1 MDRTKRTDTLRRQ
14 QIAADVRLVEQNI
27 LGRIINRIRF
37 KKAIIIIQF
46 LRFLL
51 MKSDNDLVLSAIADS
66 IDHM

>member
-27 LGRIINRIRF
+27 LGRIIDRIRF
-37 KKAIIIIQF
+37 EKTIIIIQF
-46 LRFLL
+46 LRLLL
-51 MKSDNDLVLSAIADS
+51 MKSDNDFVLSAIADS

>member
-27 LGRIINRIRF
+27 LGRIIDRIRF
-37 KKAIIIIQF
+37 EKAIFIIQF
-46 LRFLL
+46 LLFLL
-51 MKSDNDLVLSAIADS
+51 ILFVFVFVLSAIADA

>member
-37 KKAIIIIQF
+37 EKTIIIIQF
-46 LRFLL
+46 LRLLL
-51 MKSDNDLVLSAIADS
+51 MKIDNDFVLSAIADFL
-66 IDHM
+66 DHM

>member
-37 KKAIIIIQF
+37 EKTIIIIQF
-46 LRFLL
+46 LRLLL
-51 MKSDNDLVLSAIADS
+51 MKSDNDFVLSAIADS

>member
-27 LGRIINRIRF
+27 LGRIIDRIRF
-37 KKAIIIIQF
+37 EKTIIIIQF

-51 MKSDNDLVLSAIADS
+51 MKSDNDFILSAIADS